1 MEAVCHEE
9 ILSAGVILPVGITRP
24 AGRDG
29 GADQALH
36 LIAEARHSSPVAA
49 CRLESQLRHEPRK
62 RGAKFQFAILGSD
75 CFGCHPDEDQ
85 AWIAAVWQ
93 AGSADI
99 RDAECEIAVS
109 ADILSAGLLA
119 VRQSGLDKEL
129 CHEAERAG
137 IEGALAGNGLHDR
150 QQRM

>member
-1 MEAVCHEE
+1 MEPVRHEK
-9 ILSAGVILPVGITRP
+9 ILSTGVILPVGLTRP

-36 LIAEARHSSPVAA
+36 LIAEARNGSPVAA
-49 CRLESQLRHEPRK
+49 CRLEPELRHEARK
-62 RGAKFQFAILGSD
+62 RGAKFQLSISGSYG
-75 CFGCHPDEDQ
+75 FRCHPDEDQ

-99 RDAECEIAVS
+99 RDAECEIAVGTDVLR
-109 ADILSAGLLA
+109 AWLLT
-119 VRQSGLDKEL
+119 VRKRSLDKEL

-137 IEGALAGNGLHDR
+137 IDGALLGDGLHDEL
-150 QQRM
+150 QPV